1 MQVVEILTYNDLMKI
16 TSEEEKIQF
25 LLDVISE
32 HERSPMFQN
41 GRTAGLFYRNRD
53 IDLEKVIKVVYD
65 REGIPHLDK
74 ISPNHKLA
82 TNLFHIFIT
91 QLVSYLLGN
100 GIIFEDNNI
109 KKALG
114 GSDFDFR
121 LQQVLI
127 YAALDGEG
135 YGFVTDNGVVPLC
148 YACKIHG
155 NEPFLAPLKDED
167 DGIMKA
173 AVRYWRLAPDKP
185 LRITLYELDGFTEYK
200 ENENGNVVLYA
211 PKRAY
216 KTHRVRS
223 EIEGDISTTGENY
236 SDFPI
241 VPMGFIN
248 GQSSIVGNR
257 EKLFAYDV
265 VLSGMVNNVD
275 MNTIYWIIQN
285 ADGMDKR
292 DDLNFV
298 GDIIQSQ
305 VVHTPDGTDIRK
317 EEISSRHEA
326 YISVLDTLRKELFH
340 DFQAVDTEN
349 LSAGNKTTVEIK
361 SAYENLNLKC
371 DEVEK
376 YISDFVRGCLRVKG
390 LDENAEFHFK
400 RPNNINEAEYLTTL
414 ANIAPLLNDDII
426 MKLACETLGI
436 IDEYEKIK
444 EQKTIEEAERFKTEN
459 EENLKEN

>member
-1 MQVVEILTYNDLMKI
+1 MQKI
-16 TSEEEKIQF
+16 TDEQERIQF
-25 LLDVISE
+25 LLKVIDE
-32 HERSPMFQN
+32 HEKSPMFKD
-41 GRTAGLFYRNRD
+41 GKVAGFFYRNRD
-53 IDLEKVIKVVYD
+53 IDLEEVIKVVYD

-74 ISPNHKLA
+74 ISPNHKLVA
-82 TNLFHIFIT
+82 NLFHIFIT
-91 QLVSYLLGN
+91 QLVSYQLGN

-114 GSDFDFR
+114 GSDFDFK

-135 YGFVTDNGVVPLC
+135 YGFVADNGVVPLC

-155 NEPFLAPLKDED
+155 NEPLLAPLKDED

-173 AVRYWRLAPDKP
+173 AVRYWRLDVDKP
-185 LRITLYELDGFTEYK
+185 LRITLYETDGFTEYK
-200 ENENGNVVLYA
+200 ENENGEIVLYA
-211 PKRAY
+211 PKKAY
-216 KTHRVRS
+216 KTNTVS
-223 EIEGDISTTGENY
+223 SDIEGNIYTIGENY
-236 SDFPI
+236 NGFPI
-241 VPMGFIN
+241 VPMSFIN
-248 GQSSIVGNR
+248 GQSSIVGNK

-305 VVHTPDGTDIRK
+305 VVHAPDGTDIRK

-326 YISVLDTLRKELFH
+326 YTSVLNTLRKQLFH

-349 LSAGNKTTVEIK
+349 LSAGNRTTVEIK

-376 YISDFVRGCLRVKG
+376 YISDFVRSCLRVKG

-400 RPNNINEAEYLTTL
+400 RPNNINETEYLTTL
-414 ANIAPLLNDDII
+414 ATIAPLLSDDITT
-426 MKLACETLGI
+426 KLACETLGI
-436 IDEYEKIK
+436 IDEYEEIKNQKIR
-444 EQKTIEEAERFKTEN
+444 EEAERFKTEN
-459 EENLKEN
+459 

>member
-1 MQVVEILTYNDLMKI
+1 MLEVIEILTYNDLAKI
-16 TSEEEKIQF
+16 TSEEKKIQF

-32 HERSPMFQN
+32 HERSQMFKD
-41 GRTAGLFYRNRD
+41 GKTAGLFYRNRD
-53 IDLEKVIKVVYD
+53 TYLEEIIKVVYD

-74 ISPNHKLA
+74 ISPNHKLV

-100 GIIFEDNNI
+100 GIIFEDSNI

-114 GSDFDFR
+114 GSDFDFK

-155 NEPFLAPLKDED
+155 NEPFIAPLKDED

-173 AVRYWRLAPDKP
+173 AVRYWRLADDKP
-185 LRITLYELDGFTEYK
+185 LRITLYEIDGFTEYK
-200 ENENGNVVLYA
+200 EDDDGNIRVYA
-211 PKRAY
+211 SKKAY
-216 KTHRVRS
+216 KTNTVS
-223 EIEGDISTTGENY
+223 SKIEGDISVSGENY
-236 SDFPI
+236 SSFPI
-241 VPMGFIN
+241 VPMSFIN
-248 GQSSIVGNR
+248 GQSSIVGNK

-275 MNTIYWIIQN
+275 INTIYWIIQN

-305 VVHTPDGTDIRK
+305 VVHAPDGTDIRK

-376 YISDFVRGCLRVKG
+376 YVYDFVRGCLRVKG

-400 RPNNINEAEYLTTL
+400 RPNNINEIEYLTTL
-414 ANIAPLLNDDII
+414 ANIAPILGEDMTL
-426 MKLACETLGI
+426 KLACEVLGTV
-436 IDEYEKIK
+436 DEYEAIRNQKI
-444 EQKTIEEAERFKTEN
+444 IEEAGRFTNENTE
-459 EENLKEN
+459 EQTI